1 VAIDLRGFNLSDQP
15 KGVENYALDKLVG
28 DVEAVIKHFQKDK
41 AMLVG
46 HDAGGWIAWH
56 YAMAHPDQIERLVVL
71 NLPHPRCLER
81 ELVHSPEQYKAS
93 AYVRQIQDGV
103 QEDGSPLE
111 ATSGK
116 FVHWV
121 KTGAIHPH
129 LNEAGK
135 KKYIEAYER
144 MSFEGMLN
152 FYKAN
157 YPRPPY
163 QEQDYPPV
171 KCPVLMIHGLQD
183 PWLMPGTLN
192 DTWRWL
198 EKDLTLVTVP
208 NAGHWVQYD
217 APELVTTRMIRWLTQ
232 E

>member
-1 VAIDLRGFNLSDQP
+1 MD
-15 KGVENYALDKLVG
+15 
-28 DVEAVIKHFQKDK
+28 
-41 AMLVG
+41 
-46 HDAGGWIAWH
+46 
-56 YAMAHPDQIERLVVL
+56 
-71 NLPHPRCLER
+71 
-81 ELVHSPEQYKAS
+81 
-93 AYVRQIQDGV
+93 
-103 QEDGSPLE
+103 
-111 ATSGK
+111 
-116 FVHWV
+116 
-121 KTGAIHPH
+121 
-129 LNEAGK
+129 
-135 KKYIEAYER
+135 
-144 MSFEGMLN
+144 SFEGMLN

-171 KCPVLMIHGLQD
+171 KCPVLMIHGLTD

-217 APELVTTRMIRWLTQ
+217 APELVTTWMVRWLTQ